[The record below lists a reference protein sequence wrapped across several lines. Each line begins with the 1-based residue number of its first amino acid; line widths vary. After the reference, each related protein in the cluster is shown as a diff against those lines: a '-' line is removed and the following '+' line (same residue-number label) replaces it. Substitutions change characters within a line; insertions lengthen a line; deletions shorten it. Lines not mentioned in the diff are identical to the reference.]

1 MKKTILFEKNLSNKQ
16 PTKDITEDD
25 IKYKLKKSI
34 TKKEIK
40 LRFPRILFFQKLY
53 SRNSWSNES

>member
-40 LRFPRILFFQKLY
+40 IEISKDIVFSKTLFP
-53 SRNSWSNES
+53 